1 MPGVSEHTRTIFIVD
16 TCTQRAYSTGRMA
29 RRKKPLHSLT
39 PLELEIMQV
48 LWREGPSNVQ
58 AVHTKLQ
65 SDLAF
70 TTVQTVLN
78 VLHQKGR
85 VRRTLKGR
93 AYEYRAVESKE
104 SVLGQTVRD
113 LVRRMFGGSSE
124 ELVMSLVKTRQIDP
138 ATLARLSRR
147 FGDAEES
154 EPK

>member
-1 MPGVSEHTRTIFIVD
+1 
-16 TCTQRAYSTGRMA
+16 MA
-29 RRKKPLHSLT
+29 RPKKTPQSLT
-39 PLELEIMQV
+39 PLELKIMQV
-48 LWREGPSNVQ
+48 LWSEGPSNVQ
-58 AVHTKLQ
+58 TVHTKLQ

-93 AYEYRAVESKE
+93 AYEYQAAEPKE
-104 SVLGQTVRD
+104 SVVGQAVRD

-124 ELVMSLVKTRQIDP
+124 ELVMSLVKTQQIDP

-147 FGDAEES
+147 LKASEES
-154 EPK
+154 DK

>member
-1 MPGVSEHTRTIFIVD
+1 M
-16 TCTQRAYSTGRMA
+16 
-29 RRKKPLHSLT
+29 K
-39 PLELEIMQV
+39 V

-58 AVHTKLQ
+58 TVHTKLQ

-85 VRRTLKGR
+85 VRRSLKGR
-93 AYEYRAVESKE
+93 AYEYRAAESKE
-104 SVLGQTVRD
+104 SVLGHAVRD

-138 ATLARLSRR
+138 ATLERLSRQI
-147 FGDAEES
+147 GSSDEGES
-154 EPK
+154 R

>member
-1 MPGVSEHTRTIFIVD
+1 
-16 TCTQRAYSTGRMA
+16 MA
-29 RRKKPLHSLT
+29 RPKKTSNSLT

-58 AVHTKLQ
+58 TVHTKLP

-85 VRRTLKGR
+85 VRRTLKER
-93 AYEYRAVESKE
+93 AYEYRPAESKD
-104 SVLGQTVRD
+104 SVLGQAVRD

-138 ATLARLSRR
+138 ATLARVSRR
-147 FGDAEES
+147 IKASEES
-154 EPK
+154 EP

>member
-1 MPGVSEHTRTIFIVD
+1 
-16 TCTQRAYSTGRMA
+16 
-29 RRKKPLHSLT
+29 
-39 PLELEIMQV
+39 MQV

-93 AYEYRAVESKE
+93 AYEYRATESKD
-104 SVLGQTVRD
+104 SVLGQAVLD

-138 ATLARLSRR
+138 AALARLQQRIQ
-147 FGDAEES
+147 AS
-154 EPK
+154 EDGEPQ

>member
-1 MPGVSEHTRTIFIVD
+1 
-16 TCTQRAYSTGRMA
+16 MA
-29 RRKKPLHSLT
+29 RRKKASHSLT

-78 VLHQKGR
+78 VLHEKGR
-85 VRRTLKGR
+85 VRRTLKAR
-93 AYEYRAVESKE
+93 AYEYRAAESKE
-104 SVLGQTVRD
+104 SVLGQAVRD
-113 LVRRMFGGSSE
+113 LIGRMFGGSSE
-124 ELVMSLVKTRQIDP
+124 ELVMSLVKSRQIDP
-138 ATLARLSRR
+138 ATLARLSQQIE
-147 FGDAEES
+147 DAEEG

>member
-1 MPGVSEHTRTIFIVD
+1 
-16 TCTQRAYSTGRMA
+16 MA
-29 RRKKPLHSLT
+29 RRKKLSHSLT

-48 LWREGPSNVQ
+48 LWHEGPSNVQ

-70 TTVQTVLN
+70 TTVQTVLS

-93 AYEYRAVESKE
+93 AYEYRPVESKD
-104 SVLGQTVRD
+104 SVLGKAVRD

-138 ATLARLSRR
+138 AALARLSRR
-147 FGDAEES
+147 IKAAEDS
-154 EPK
+154 ERQ